1 MSGADLADA
10 LRRRVATYPKLG
22 YRVKFL
28 FDEGGSVYWD
38 GSGDQAEVV
47 GTDAEDD
54 READTILRLTEENF
68 ARLLDGT
75 LDPTLAY
82 MTGKLKVEG
91 KLGVALKINGML
103 SD

>member
-1 MSGADLADA
+1 MSLADLAES
-10 LRRRVATYPKLG
+10 LRRRVSAYPKLG

-28 FDEGGSVYWD
+28 FEDGGAILWD
-38 GSGDQAEVV
+38 GAGDQPAVSEAD
-47 GTDAEDD
+47 G
-54 READTILRLTEENF
+54 EADTTLRLSQEDF
-68 ARLLDGT
+68 RKLMDGS

-91 KLGVALKINGML
+91 KLGVALKINSML

>member
-1 MSGADLADA
+1 MSAAELTES
-10 LRRRVATYPKLG
+10 LRRRIGAYPKLG

-28 FDEGGSVYWD
+28 FDEGGVVFWD
-38 GSGDQAEVV
+38 GTGDQPAVSAAD
-47 GTDAEDD
+47 G
-54 READTILRLTEENF
+54 EADTTMRLSEQDFRKLME
-68 ARLLDGT
+68 GT

-91 KLGVALKINGML
+91 KLGVALKINSML

>member
-1 MSGADLADA
+1 MSAAELAET
-10 LRRRVATYPKLG
+10 LGKRVVLAPKLG

-28 FDEGGSVYWD
+28 LDEGGIIFWD
-38 GSGDQAEVV
+38 GTGDRPQIS
-47 GTDAEDD
+47 DADG
-54 READTILRLTEENF
+54 EADTVIRLSAENF
-68 ARLLDGT
+68 GKLMDGN

-91 KLGVALKINGML
+91 KLGVALKINAML